1 MQENFLVSVPTFK
14 PTRRTILIIIALIIS
29 VAIVIPLIGFR
40 SEIAIFVVF
49 ILAIIIFILLVNSNG
64 NNMANAVSST
74 VYPVPPHLGLNGI
87 SLNNLIA
94 GVDVVKY

>member
-1 MQENFLVSVPTFK
+1 MVISELFSTSFLV
-14 PTRRTILIIIALIIS
+14 TIA
-29 VAIVIPLIGFR
+29 
-40 SEIAIFVVF
+40 
-49 ILAIIIFILLVNSNG
+49 IIFILLANSNG

-74 VYPVPPHLGLNGI
+74 VYPVPSHLGLNGI